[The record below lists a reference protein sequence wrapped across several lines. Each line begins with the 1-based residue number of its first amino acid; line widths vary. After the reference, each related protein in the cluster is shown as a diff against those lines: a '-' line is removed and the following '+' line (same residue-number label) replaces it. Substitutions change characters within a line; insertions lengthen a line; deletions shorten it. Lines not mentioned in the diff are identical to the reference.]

1 MDAHGRKSKS
11 ISRNGANDCSPARSP
26 DAEWIAFASQQGS
39 LDIWRMRADRR
50 AYQIRQAGNP
60 FRADH
65 LHLGGS
71 ANIPSETP
79 LMENQEVIESKYH
92 RHNRIVFGGVG
103 PVPAEVTNNET
114 WSYDYDTNSWA
125 FLGPS
130 GAPSVRAWHGMVY
143 VEGDDDH
150 DCADG
155 DDGRRGDDEAEGRT
169 ILFGG
174 AATRSG
180 PGTNDTWTFDSA
192 TNAWTEVV
200 DKPDDE
206 DGDEVARQ
214 GG

>member
-1 MDAHGRKSKS
+1 MVYDS
-11 ISRNGANDCSPARSP
+11 CARRS
-26 DAEWIAFASQQGS
+26 
-39 LDIWRMRADRR
+39 
-50 AYQIRQAGNP
+50 
-60 FRADH
+60 
-65 LHLGGS
+65 
-71 ANIPSETP
+71 
-79 LMENQEVIESKYH
+79 
-92 RHNRIVFGGVG
+92 IVFGGVG
-103 PVPAEVTNNET
+103 PVPAAVTNNET

-150 DCADG
+150 DCADD

-200 DKPDDE
+200 DKPDDD